1 MTCLLG
7 KSGVNNNVLEYGYG
21 KVSWLKGI
29 MKFKA
34 RGFFFLLRN
43 GSCVGNL
50 DKLEEYLKD

>member
-34 RGFFFLLRN
+34 RDFFF
-43 GSCVGNL
+43 C
-50 DKLEEYLKD
+50 